1 MPLPYYVSPEQMMKD
16 KAEYARKG
24 ISRGRAIVTIEY
36 RDGILLVAE
45 NPSTLLHK
53 ISEIYDRIAFAGVG
67 KYNEFE
73 NMRVAG
79 VRHADVKGYSY
90 SRGDVSAKSL
100 ANAYSQALGNI
111 FTQDIKPFEIEVL
124 VVEVGD
130 ANGTKN
136 EIYHILYDGTIEDE
150 KNYAAMGGQSEEIR
164 RYLKDNFQE
173 NLDVAAALKLGVRAL
188 MVTQNKTLTERDLEV
203 AVLDRTKERRKFR
216 RIPAEALHQ
225 LLTETAVGRPFSV
238 RRGPLRSVAH
248 RALPCYPEGHMKR
261 RIFGLENEYG
271 LTCTLNGQRRLSP
284 DNVARY
290 LFEKVIP
297 GARNANVFL
306 ENGARLYLD
315 TGFHPEYATPECDD
329 ITDLVIHDKAGER
342 IVEDLLHQAEKRLR
356 EDGISGHILL
366 FKNNTDSAGN
376 SYGCHENYLVSR
388 DVSFQ
393 RLAEGLIPFFVTR
406 QIFAGAGKVLQ
417 TPRGFHYCLSQR
429 AQHICQEI
437 SGATTS
443 SRSIINTRDE
453 PHADAEKY
461 RRLHVIVGDSNMSEV
476 ATYLKVG
483 TTALILDMIE
493 DGHFDRD
500 YSLQSPGP
508 GHPRHQPRPD
518 PARNHPAEGRARR
531 SRPCSSRWSTSSTPP
546 ATCRPS
552 TPTRS
557 PGTCSRGGPT

>member
-90 SRGDVSAKSL
+90 SRGDVSAKAL

-173 NLDVAAALKLGVRAL
+173 NLDVDAALRLGVRAL

-225 LLTETAVGRPFSV
+225 LLTET
-238 RRGPLRSVAH
+238 
-248 RALPCYPEGHMKR
+248 
-261 RIFGLENEYG
+261 
-271 LTCTLNGQRRLSP
+271 T
-284 DNVARY
+284 
-290 LFEKVIP
+290 
-297 GARNANVFL
+297 
-306 ENGARLYLD
+306 
-315 TGFHPEYATPECDD
+315 
-329 ITDLVIHDKAGER
+329 
-342 IVEDLLHQAEKRLR
+342 
-356 EDGISGHILL
+356 
-366 FKNNTDSAGN
+366 
-376 SYGCHENYLVSR
+376 
-388 DVSFQ
+388 
-393 RLAEGLIPFFVTR
+393 
-406 QIFAGAGKVLQ
+406 
-417 TPRGFHYCLSQR
+417 
-429 AQHICQEI
+429 
-437 SGATTS
+437 
-443 SRSIINTRDE
+443 
-453 PHADAEKY
+453 
-461 RRLHVIVGDSNMSEV
+461 
-476 ATYLKVG
+476 
-483 TTALILDMIE
+483 
-493 DGHFDRD
+493 
-500 YSLQSPGP
+500 
-508 GHPRHQPRPD
+508 
-518 PARNHPAEGRARR
+518 
-531 SRPCSSRWSTSSTPP
+531 
-546 ATCRPS
+546 
-552 TPTRS
+552 
-557 PGTCSRGGPT
+557 